1 MELSKLSTK
10 YKVRRL
16 DEEDV
21 DIIYNMSY
29 PNTIFYQYHPPVV
42 TRESIL
48 KDMEALPPGKS
59 EEAKLYLGFFEKE
72 TLVAVM
78 DLILKYPE
86 EETAYIGLFM
96 TDIKYQNK
104 GNQNKGI
111 GSHIIEEVTGQ
122 LKLCG
127 YLKVRL
133 GVDKGNPQSFAFWT
147 KNQFKAVA
155 EKEYII
161 MEKKL

>member
-1 MELSKLSTK
+1 MELSGLSTK

-16 DEEDV
+16 DKEDV

-29 PNTIFYQYHPPVV
+29 PNAIFYQYHPPVV

-59 EEAKLYLGFFEKE
+59 EEDKLYLGFFEKE

-96 TDIKYQNK
+96 I
-104 GNQNKGI
+104 
-111 GSHIIEEVTGQ
+111 
-122 LKLCG
+122 
-127 YLKVRL
+127 
-133 GVDKGNPQSFAFWT
+133 DKA
-147 KNQFKAVA
+147 
-155 EKEYII
+155 IR
-161 MEKKL
+161 

>member
-1 MELSKLSTK
+1 MEILKLSTK

-16 DEEDV
+16 DKEDV

-29 PNTIFYQYHPPVV
+29 PNAIFYQYHPPVV

-59 EEAKLYLGFFEKE
+59 EEDKLYLGFFEKE

-78 DLILKYPE
+78 DLILKFPE

-104 GNQNKGI
+104 GI
-111 GSHIIEEVTGQ
+111 GSHIIEEVIEQ
-122 LKLCG
+122 LKLYG

-147 KNQFKAVA
+147 KNQFKVVE

>member
-1 MELSKLSTK
+1 MEILKLSTK

-16 DEEDV
+16 DKQDV
-21 DIIYNMSY
+21 DIIYDVSY
-29 PNTIFYQYHPPVV
+29 PNAIFYQYHPPVV

-48 KDMEALPPGKS
+48 KDMEALPPGK
-59 EEAKLYLGFFEKE
+59 GEKE

-78 DLILKYPE
+78 DLILKFPE

-96 TDIKYQNK
+96 IDIKY
-104 GNQNKGI
+104 QNKGI
-111 GSHIIEEVTGQ
+111 GSHIIEEVTEQ

-147 KNQFKAVA
+147 KNQFKVVA

>member
-1 MELSKLSTK
+1 MELSKLSAK

-16 DEEDV
+16 DKEDV

-29 PNTIFYQYHPPVV
+29 PNVIFYQYHPPVV
-42 TRESIL
+42 TEESIL
-48 KDMEALPPGKS
+48 MDMEALPPGKS
-59 EEAKLYLGFFEKE
+59 EEDKLYLGFFEKE

-86 EETAYIGLFM
+86 EKTAYIRLFM
-96 TDIKYQNK
+96 TDIKY
-104 GNQNKGI
+104 QNKGI
-111 GSHIIEEVTGQ
+111 GSHIIEEVAEQ

-147 KNQFKAVA
+147 KNQFKIVA
-155 EKEYII
+155 EKEYVI
-161 MEKKL
+161 MEKNL